1 MLPNAMN
8 SLIVRNNDT
17 HHYNTRQNHHLRGS
31 RPTCKPVVNSF
42 SNGSVQLW
50 NAISGKLNIN
60 VSLYKFK
67 LFVKLFL
74 LPIYVKNTLALSTTT
89 DLQQL
94 ALEADRIFLSGQP
107 DNSTLMS
114 TTTDDSTIEVS
125 RIQRNNS
132 KHHTSRT
139 LCFFHERFRSRA
151 KKCVRRV
158 SKASRQHNLHKD

>member
-1 MLPNAMN
+1 MCVNIIYVCICLYCVICLILYYR
-8 SLIVRNNDT
+8 SLLICTN
-17 HHYNTRQNHHLRGS
+17 
-31 RPTCKPVVNSF
+31 KEF
-42 SNGSVQLW
+42 M
-50 NAISGKLNIN
+50 ISI
-60 VSLYKFK
+60 
-67 LFVKLFL
+67 

-114 TTTDDSTIEVS
+114 TTTDDSTTEVS

-151 KKCVRRV
+151 KKCVKPCDW
-158 SKASRQHNLHKD
+158 SLNYRQGQQ